1 MEAEFAKVCS
11 ANSRDFVVG
20 GPAGAKGSLPHQSLR
35 ETTRKY
41 PRYRPQKM
49 ADFENRRIDVE
60 ISDIDTE
67 LSLEAQLADADT
79 AIDAS
84 LELIKTKLSELY
96 HKSNSKDEEDTE

>member
-1 MEAEFAKVCS
+1 MSLVSVK
-11 ANSRDFVVG
+11 G
-20 GPAGAKGSLPHQSLR
+20 GF
-35 ETTRKY
+35 T
-41 PRYRPQKM
+41 QKM

-84 LELIKTKLSELY
+84 LELLKAKLNEAY
-96 HKSNSKDEEDTE
+96 NQGKEGIVK